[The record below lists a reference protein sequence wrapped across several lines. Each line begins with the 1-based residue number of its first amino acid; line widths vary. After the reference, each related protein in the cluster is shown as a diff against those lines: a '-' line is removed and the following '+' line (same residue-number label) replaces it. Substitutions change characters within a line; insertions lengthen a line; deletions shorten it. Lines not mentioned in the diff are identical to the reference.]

1 MQIYNKKTKKARKK
15 GKKYKRYVKYGF
27 CKATGKQRWYDKKE
41 NRYFFKKYEK
51 RGCDEEIKKQAVEF
65 AKEGIGCRKA
75 GRLLHVSHVS
85 VYRWV
90 LEYCEKMLKQTLPEK
105 SNGIELD
112 ELWSFCQKKR

>member
-15 GKKYKRYVKYGF
+15 KKKTKRYVKNGF
-27 CKATGKQRWYDKKE
+27 CAKTGKQKWYDKKE
-41 NRYFFKKYEK
+41 NRHFFKEYAK
-51 RGCDEEIKKQAVEF
+51 RGYDEETKKKAVEF
-65 AKEGIGCRKA
+65 AKEGIGCRKT

-90 LEYCEKMLKQTLPEK
+90 RAYCEKLYKQALPEK